1 MTRYLKFVIPAAAL
15 IACTQDPARPDER
28 GEAAFAKVATQG
40 LPSTAVVTFGRTGV
54 GSPFDPPVGHD
65 ASGHSYD
72 KILPHTVNIAAG
84 GSVTFNLAPFHAVA
98 IYDDGTQPGDVTISP
113 ATLDDLPVPFIPDFI
128 INDPT
133 NRIALGPPLNPGA
146 ATTWTTPPGTFD
158 EPGTYLVIC
167 AVLPHFASSRMYA
180 FVKVQ

>member
-1 MTRYLKFVIPAAAL
+1 VTRYLKFAISAAVL
-15 IACTQDPARPDER
+15 TACTQDPASPDGS
-28 GEAAFAKVATQG
+28 GEVSFAKGANPG
-40 LPSTAVVTFGRTGV
+40 LPSSAVVIFGRTGV
-54 GSPFDPPVGHD
+54 GSPFDPAVGHD
-65 ASGHSYD
+65 ASPHSYD

-113 ATLDDLPVPFIPDFI
+113 ATLDDLPAPFIPDFI

-146 ATTWTTPPGTFD
+146 ATTWTSPPGTFD

-167 AVLPHFASSRMYA
+167 AVLPHFAGSKMYA